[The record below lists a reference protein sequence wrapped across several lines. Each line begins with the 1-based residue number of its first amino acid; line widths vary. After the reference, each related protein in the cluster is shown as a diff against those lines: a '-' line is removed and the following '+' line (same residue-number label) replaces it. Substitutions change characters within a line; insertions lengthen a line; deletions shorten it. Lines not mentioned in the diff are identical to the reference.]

1 VGAREAFNAVGTGEV
16 AAGNEGAPEPS
27 VGVVAAAVGVK
38 VKEAPT
44 AGDNIGSYVGSGE
57 EAGEVVPA
65 PSDDGAGSDEG
76 EAVPD
81 PAPSTPSSPQPSA
94 IWVRSARRVSREKRR
109 RDDIL
114 RDGVSDG

>member
-16 AAGNEGAPEPS
+16 AAVGNEGAPEPS

-65 PSDDGAGSDEG
+65 PTDDGAGRDDEG
-76 EAVPD
+76 EAVTD
-81 PAPSTPSSPQPSA
+81 TAPSIPSSPQPSA
-94 IWVRSARRVSREKRR
+94 IWGYRSARRVSPRKTGDETK
-109 RDDIL
+109 
-114 RDGVSDG
+114 